1 MSWLEGFSLA
11 RLVEFNDNIKKI
23 LITLTFSPKKFSM
36 TRNVT

>member
-11 RLVEFNDNIKKI
+11 RLVSLMIISKKI